1 MVTGLEVTFAIPAKT
16 KKRPEKIRLNR
27 RYFCYQRCHSGLRS
41 TTGPVATIGTGRL
54 GGGLPLPQGSIAA
67 NLRKIIL
74 VTLQFFLRF
83 HTGYFRKRTSGH
95 SAFRSS
101 SGSLAIFTASEDRF
115 MPWPLVQ
122 HPHALAD
129 RQASP
134 RPLPSEGGEYRAC
147 VVETV
152 ASEQQALAQPASLN
166 GWLFGSKRDRK
177 IAASIGSAKQ

>member
-74 VTLQFFLRF
+74 VTLQFFFTFSHRLLPKADIGSLSFPQQLWQLGDIHGVRGSF
-83 HTGYFRKRTSGH
+83 HAVATRPTPACAGG
-95 SAFRSS
+95 S
-101 SGSLAIFTASEDRF
+101 SGE
-115 MPWPLVQ
+115 
-122 HPHALAD
+122 
-129 RQASP
+129 
-134 RPLPSEGGEYRAC
+134 
-147 VVETV
+147 
-152 ASEQQALAQPASLN
+152 PA
-166 GWLFGSKRDRK
+166 
-177 IAASIGSAKQ
+177 AAT